1 MTLHWQTSG
10 QASEQ
15 PDADVENVW
24 PGGGPWCVT
33 AGGDI
38 KPHKT
43 RHHADFH
50 LALRMSLSWV
60 RQQGIEEDGTAGI
73 IREREK
79 KKKND
84 SERSVEAPGVWSG
97 GRNLLTLRCLEGE
110 TLGCQ

>member
-1 MTLHWQTSG
+1 M
-10 QASEQ
+10 
-15 PDADVENVW
+15 ENVW
-24 PGGGPWCVT
+24 PGGGPWRVT

-73 IREREK
+73 IRERK
-79 KKKND
+79 KKKKVLK
-84 SERSVEAPGVWSG
+84 EVWEPLELGVREEVFYPGDV
-97 GRNLLTLRCLEGE
+97 
-110 TLGCQ
+110 